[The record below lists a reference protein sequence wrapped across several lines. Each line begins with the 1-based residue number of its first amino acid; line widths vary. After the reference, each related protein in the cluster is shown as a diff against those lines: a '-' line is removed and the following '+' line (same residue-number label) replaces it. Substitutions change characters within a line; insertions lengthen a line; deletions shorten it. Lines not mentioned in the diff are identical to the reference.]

1 MIAVY
6 AGKVAADFVDYNNH
20 MNDAAYAL
28 VFSRAADGFFALAGI
43 DAASR
48 ASTGLTIYT
57 LAMMIRYQR
66 EALLGE
72 ALHVGARIL
81 EHDAR
86 RVRLWLE
93 MARGESGVAL
103 ASCEQVLICVRQSET
118 GAKAA
123 SFAPGVAA
131 WLDATGHL
139 QASLAWPAEAGNGI
153 ALKPRSAV

>member
-6 AGKVAADFVDYNNH
+6 AGNVTSDFVDYNNH

-28 VFSRAADGFFALAGI
+28 VFSRATDGFFALAGI

-57 LAMMIRYQR
+57 LAMLIRYRR

-72 ALHVGARIL
+72 ALHVSARIL
-81 EHDAR
+81 EQDGR

-93 MARGESGVAL
+93 MERGDGGPAL
-103 ASCEQVLICVRQSET
+103 ASCEQVLASVRQT
-118 GAKAA
+118 GTSAKATG
-123 SFAPGVAA
+123 FAPGVAA
-131 WLDATGHL
+131 WLDANGRA
-139 QASLAWPAEAGNGI
+139 QAALPWPADAGTGI
-153 ALKPRSAV
+153 ALEWR

>member
-1 MIAVY
+1 MIAVF
-6 AGKVAADFVDYNNH
+6 AGSVTSDFVDYNNH

-48 ASTGLTIYT
+48 AGTGLTIYT
-57 LAMMIRYQR
+57 LAMQIRYQR
-66 EALLGE
+66 EARLGE
-72 ALHVGARIL
+72 ALHVSARIL

-93 MARGESGVAL
+93 MARGESGAAL
-103 ASCEQVLICVRQSET
+103 ASCEQVLLCMRQSPE

-131 WLDATGHL
+131 WLDATGRA
-139 QASLAWPAEAGNGI
+139 QAVLVWPEAAGRGI
-153 ALKPRSAV
+153 TLTRR